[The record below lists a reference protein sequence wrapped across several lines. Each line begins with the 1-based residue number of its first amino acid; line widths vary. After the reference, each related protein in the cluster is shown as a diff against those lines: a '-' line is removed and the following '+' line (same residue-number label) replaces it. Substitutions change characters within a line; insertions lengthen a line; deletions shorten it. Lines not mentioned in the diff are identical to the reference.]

1 MNSRKNIFERQQQ
14 LIRLLPEVRW
24 QLRHIPGITSVGVGA
39 KEVRGEVTF
48 DMAYRVYVD
57 RKLPKDELLREWRIP
72 ERIRGINTDV
82 LPKTPTEMILDDS
95 KHRPLRGGS
104 QVKNQFVEGDNDL
117 LAGTIGCLVRLDTPV
132 QEICALSCEHVLAA
146 GQAQLQTLVGQP
158 RYVVSC
164 CCCTYNQ
171 IGKLIDFRKNDVV
184 DCAVAQLDQDI
195 VNEVISGNTLNDV
208 VGIGTLAGVEQAV
221 CFEAVRKRGRTT
233 ELTTGTVVDIIFEN
247 SQILVHPTD
256 PGPNPTFAARGD
268 SGAVIVNAND
278 RVIGL
283 LWATDAATRTKGV
296 ANHIGEV
303 MREMDITIAGQNNAG
318 LNVPT
323 IGCGSSSGP

>member
-1 MNSRKNIFERQQQ
+1 MNSRKSIFERQQQ

-24 QLRHIPGITSVGVGA
+24 KLRHIPGITSIGVGA
-39 KEVRGEVTF
+39 KEVGGEITF
-48 DMAYRVYVD
+48 DMAFRVYVE

-72 ERIRGINTDV
+72 ERIRGVTTDV
-82 LPKTPTEMILDDS
+82 LPKTPIEMIVDDG
-95 KHRPLRGGS
+95 KHRPLKGGT

-117 LAGTIGCLVRLDTPV
+117 LAGTIGCLARFDSPV
-132 QEICALSCEHVLAA
+132 QEVCALSCEHVMVA
-146 GQAQLQTLVGQP
+146 GQAGLQVIVGQP

-171 IGKLIDFRKNDVV
+171 IGRVVNHEKNTVV
-184 DCAVAQLDQDI
+184 DCAIAALDQDI
-195 VNEVISGNTLNDV
+195 VDEIIANNTLNEV
-208 VGIGTLAGVEQAV
+208 VGIGTLAGVAQAV

-233 ELTTGTVVDIIFEN
+233 ELTTGTVTDVIFEN
-247 SQILVHPTD
+247 SQILVHPT
-256 PGPNPTFAARGD
+256 GPNPKFADRGD

-303 MREMDITIAGQNNAG
+303 MREMDITIAGDTHTG